1 LTATAVSTSQ
11 INLSWTD
18 NSGDENGFKIERCQG
33 NNCTNFV
40 EIAQVPANTSSYP
53 DSGLLSNTFYRYQ
66 VRAFN
71 AAGNSGYSNIA
82 RAKTLNH

>member
-1 LTATAVSTSQ
+1 
-11 INLSWTD
+11 LSWTD
-18 NSGDENGFKIERCQG
+18 NSNNESGFSIERCQG
-33 NNCTNFV
+33 NNCTNFA

-53 DSGLLSNTFYRYQ
+53 DPALLSNTFYRYR

-71 AAGNSGYSNIA
+71 SGGNSGYSNIA